1 MKTFDPSAFA
11 EALAPAIAD
20 ATDKALRRVGA
31 DLLLEHA
38 TAEARLRDQLAP
50 LVLPQH
56 ERRVLAAL
64 LAGEPLA
71 TFGALNVEHFYS
83 RSRQWVFV
91 LLREACLAGKPL
103 DAGGLRAKL
112 LLSRGYVR
120 ATVDLV
126 LEELDGTHLPL
137 GQPLADVAAELIAA
151 AAWNDFVW
159 KIRKLNAGLRAR
171 AEAFDELREAGA
183 LDVPMLQEELRGACR
198 PLAAAFK
205 AHVGEG
211 GR

>member
-1 MKTFDPSAFA
+1 MKTFDPFAFA

-20 ATDKALRRVGA
+20 ATNAALSRVGA

-38 TAEARLRDQLAP
+38 TAEARLRDQIAP

-71 TFGALNVEHFYS
+71 SFGALDAEHFYS
-83 RSRQWVFV
+83 RQRQWCFL
-91 LLREACLAGKPL
+91 LLREGQLTGKPL

-120 ATVDLV
+120 ATVDLL

-137 GQPLADVAAELIAA
+137 GQPLAEVAAEMIAA
-151 AAWNDFVW
+151 AAWNDFFW
-159 KIRKLNAGLRAR
+159 SIRKLNGALRAR
-171 AEAFDELREAGA
+171 AVAFDELREAGA
-183 LDVPMLQEELRGACR
+183 LDVPWLQEELREACR
-198 PLAAAFK
+198 PLAAVLK
-205 AHVGEG
+205 AHIREG
-211 GR
+211 R